1 MTSVHDMNGGM
12 AKRFEERKA
21 VFEKLLKLEKG
32 NDGTHDNLSQLQN

>member
-1 MTSVHDMNGGM
+1 MNGVM
-12 AKRFEERKA
+12 AKGFDERNA